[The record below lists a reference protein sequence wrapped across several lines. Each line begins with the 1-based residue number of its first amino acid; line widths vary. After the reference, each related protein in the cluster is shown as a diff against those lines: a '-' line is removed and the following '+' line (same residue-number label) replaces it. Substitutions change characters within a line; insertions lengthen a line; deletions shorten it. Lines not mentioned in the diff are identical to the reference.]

1 MTEQGKKMINKAL
14 GFLKM
19 ALTSNSCGIATDHEG
34 HLFIFD
40 NKEYT
45 EKGKLEECSGMVVN
59 LQDLI
64 R

>member
-1 MTEQGKKMINKAL
+1 MTEQGKKRINHAFAL
-14 GFLKM
+14 LKL
-19 ALTSNSCGIATDHEG
+19 ALTANNCGIATDHEG

-59 LQDLI
+59 LQDLV